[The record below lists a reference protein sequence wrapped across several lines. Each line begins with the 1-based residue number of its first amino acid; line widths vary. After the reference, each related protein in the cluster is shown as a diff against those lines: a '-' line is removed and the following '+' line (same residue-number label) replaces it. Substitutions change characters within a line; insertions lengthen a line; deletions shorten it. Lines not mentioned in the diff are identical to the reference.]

1 VKHAVTAVIIAIGL
15 VGAAACTLVAAPVQ
29 CASDDDC
36 LQFDARCDIGQGVCA
51 PPNTE
56 STEGTFTAPLDAST
70 KPAPPAASSAPAASA
85 TTEPGPSS
93 VSAPV
98 DAGSGTQDATTQ
110 TLVAAIH
117 CGGAKCDPTKEVCC
131 IRAAGPTCTAA
142 ADCADVPVA
151 CDDTSDCAAAGS
163 TGICCGYNDGANPPA
178 LLRAQCVP
186 PDQCDANGPQD
197 QLCSLKG
204 PATQCDTSTTGPG
217 STCQSFTY
225 SNATYAFCVGP

>member
-1 VKHAVTAVIIAIGL
+1 VKRASVAVSVAIGL
-15 VGAAACTLVAAPVQ
+15 LVTAACKLVAAPVQ

-51 PPNTE
+51 PPDAE
-56 STEGTFTAPLDAST
+56 STEGTFTAPIDA
-70 KPAPPAASSAPAASA
+70 APHPTASSAPTV
-85 TTEPGPSS
+85 TTTTAETTDAGPS

-98 DAGSGTQDATTQ
+98 DAGPQDGAVQ

-117 CGGAKCDPTKEVCC
+117 CGAARCTPGKEVCC
-131 IRAAGPTCTAA
+131 IGAAGPTCTAP
-142 ADCADVPVA
+142 ADCAGAPVA

-163 TGICCGYNDGANPPA
+163 TGSICCGYNDGANPPA

-186 PDQCDANGPQD
+186 PAQCDANGPQD
-197 QLCSLKG
+197 QLCSLKQ

-217 STCQSFTY
+217 STCKSFTY